1 MLGQKVLYILLMSRS
16 NRSRRR
22 NRSMQN
28 AMRARRRQQNLR
40 KLKWKETMEDNT
52 QIEQHPNQEQQLEL
66 FPEDSPSADG
76 KLNHQKILFE
86 AQTLELGED
95 IPPPWELLEE
105 VESPQQSHQLE
116 LSFPEDQESDQR
128 HILYPENGM

>member
-1 MLGQKVLYILLMSRS
+1 
-16 NRSRRR
+16 
-22 NRSMQN
+22 MQN

-52 QIEQHPNQEQQLEL
+52 QTEQHPNQEQQLEL
-66 FPEDSPSADG
+66 FPSDSLTEDEI
-76 KLNHQKILFE
+76 LNHQKISFE

-95 IPPPWELLEE
+95 IPPPLELKGEAECPLL
-105 VESPQQSHQLE
+105 SRQQE
-116 LSFPEDQESDQR
+116 LSFPEDQESDQN

>member
-1 MLGQKVLYILLMSRS
+1 
-16 NRSRRR
+16 
-22 NRSMQN
+22 MQN

>member
-1 MLGQKVLYILLMSRS
+1 MR
-16 NRSRRR
+16 
-22 NRSMQN
+22 N
-28 AMRARRRQQNLR
+28 AMLSRRRQQNLR
-40 KLKWKETMEDNT
+40 KQQWRETVEDNT

-76 KLNHQKILFE
+76 KLSHQKLLFE
-86 AQTLELGED
+86 AQMLELGED

-105 VESPQQSHQLE
+105 AECPLLSRQQE
-116 LSFPEDQESDQR
+116 LSFPEDQESDQS